1 MNCRRIFKNIFLLLL
16 AGLLWAPA
24 AAQDLI
30 IRGGQLFTATS
41 EQARPNPG
49 LYIRNG
55 RIMAL
60 GELPD
65 DTSVP
70 VLSLEKDDFLMP
82 GLIDLHA
89 HYRVVMEGMVGDD
102 TAATPLIYLA
112 NGVTSTFPAGEV
124 QPEKMHELRM
134 EIDGGRRAG
143 PRILSSGPYFGTAA
157 PDWERG
163 WGEEEIRRRVDRW
176 AARGVSGFKAKGITA
191 PQLEVLIEQAHRH
204 GLTVTAHLDSG
215 RGSSVN
221 PADAIKMGIDRIEH
235 FLGGACL
242 PDTAGAYASLRK
254 LDAEDPCV
262 GEIIERYKKNGVY
275 FDATLS
281 TYGIIGRV
289 DHPAFRKWTDESRFL
304 TPWMREKF
312 RETTESSLE
321 ALFRDVYHAKK
332 AAVRRYYESGGLL
345 TMGTDRPVMRS
356 TLPFLGG
363 FAAHRELQALSE
375 AGIPNYAV
383 LRIATR
389 NSARA
394 IGMGDRLGTI
404 EPGKWADLMIVKDN
418 PLEEI
423 SRTRSVHTVIK
434 GGRIYD
440 PAALLRRAENRLGP
454 GGPGDWPRE
463 NE

>member
-1 MNCRRIFKNIFLLLL
+1 MNCRRTLKICLLLLL

-41 EQARPNPG
+41 SQARPNPG
-49 LYIRNG
+49 IYIQNG

-60 GELPD
+60 GELPGD
-65 DTSVP
+65 SSVP
-70 VLSLEKDDFLMP
+70 VLSLEEEDFVMP

-89 HYRVVMEGMVGDD
+89 HYRVVMEGVVGDD
-102 TAATPLIYLA
+102 TAATPLIFLA

-124 QPEKMHELRM
+124 RPGKMRELRRK
-134 EIDGGRRAG
+134 IDSGRRAG
-143 PRILSSGPYFGTAA
+143 PRILNSGPYFGTAA

-176 AARGVSGFKAKGITA
+176 AARGVSGFKAKGIRA
-191 PQLEVLIEQAHRH
+191 PQLEVLIDQAHRH

-215 RGSSVN
+215 IGGSVN
-221 PADAIKMGIDRIEH
+221 PAEAIRMGIDRVEH
-235 FLGGACL
+235 FLGGSCL
-242 PDTAGAYASLRK
+242 PDTASAYASLRK

-262 GEIIERYKKNGVY
+262 EDIIERYKKNGVY

-289 DHPAFRKWTDESRFL
+289 DHPAFRKWTDETRFL
-304 TPWMREKF
+304 TPWMRERFQESPDRSLEELF
-312 RETTESSLE
+312 RE
-321 ALFRDVYHAKK
+321 VYYAKK
-332 AAVRRYYESGGLL
+332 AVVKRYYESGGLL
-345 TMGTDRPVMRS
+345 TMGTDRPIMRS

-375 AGIPNYAV
+375 AGIPNHAV

-404 EPGKWADLMIVKDN
+404 EPGKWADLMIVKGN

-423 SRTRSVHTVIK
+423 ARTRSVHTVIK

-440 PAALLRRAENRLGP
+440 PPALLRRAENRLGP
-454 GGPGDWPRE
+454 RGPDDWPGE